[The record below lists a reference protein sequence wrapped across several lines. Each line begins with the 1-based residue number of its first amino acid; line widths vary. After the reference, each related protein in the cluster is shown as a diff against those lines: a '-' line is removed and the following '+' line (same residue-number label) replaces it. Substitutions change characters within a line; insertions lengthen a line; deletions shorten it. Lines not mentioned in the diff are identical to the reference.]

1 MIRRVVRGV
10 TREVIQDRLARRY
23 FFSFSLA
30 TRRAIRRAVGGI
42 LFFTLAHL
50 VAATASATSSATAAT
65 SGGAPDAPQ
74 VHAEVRYEITVRI
87 DPVARKL
94 EGRTVITAN
103 TSEELTLMLGRRFEV
118 MHARI
123 DDSSLG
129 PAAIRGN
136 LRGWRISGE
145 QQMPRRIEMHWR
157 GELAVL
163 DTSLDHSQTLGRNEP
178 ASGEAGTFL
187 PDSSGWYPF
196 IADKLAS
203 YQVTIELPAGQR
215 GIVAGRLAEESESG
229 EGYRAR
235 FEFSSPTGGIDL
247 MAGPYVVESRTMRGA
262 EGKPIQLR
270 TYFHRQIADLAPA
283 YLDSV
288 KGYIDLYESWIGA
301 YPFTEFSVVSSPTPT
316 GFGMPTLTYL
326 GIEVL
331 RLPFIRATSLGHE
344 VLHNWWGNG
353 VYPDYA
359 HGNWSEGLTT
369 FMADYAY
376 KERESPEAAREMR
389 LGWLRDFAAL
399 APGQDAS
406 LTTFTSRTH
415 GATQIVGYNK
425 AAMVFL
431 MLRDL
436 LGRETFDRALRTF
449 WREQRFRIASWT
461 DLQRA
466 FEATSGRD
474 LSVFFNQW
482 LTRAG
487 APALMLAGAK
497 RAASDSENVINVV
510 LEQQTPEYRLRV
522 PIAIRTERGEELRT
536 LDFSSARQAF
546 TLDTRDKPL
555 EVILDPDLRLFRRLK
570 SDEAPPI
577 LRQVMV
583 DRTTVTVLL
592 PESGEARSAAET
604 LAMKLQNR
612 TPKLVSP
619 DHLPAAPSVVI
630 GLQEQVDAW
639 LARHKLPERPEMVR
653 GKGSAQAWT
662 VSRPDGITLAVVSA
676 QDPAALAAVIRPLP
690 HYGRQSYVVFD
701 GAKAINRGA
710 WPTHPQAVKL
720 D

>member
-1 MIRRVVRGV
+1 MENHGRHSLFHSRASRRS
-10 TREVIQDRLARRY
+10 DCLRY
-23 FFSFSLA
+23 VCYTCYS
-30 TRRAIRRAVGGI
+30 T
-42 LFFTLAHL
+42 
-50 VAATASATSSATAAT
+50 SATSAK
-65 SGGAPDAPQ
+65 APDGSD
-74 VHAEVRYEITVRI
+74 VHAEVRYDITVRI
-87 DPVARKL
+87 DPATRKL

-118 MHARI
+118 MRARV
-123 DDSSLG
+123 DDSSMG
-129 PAAIRGN
+129 PAATSGN
-136 LRGWRISGE
+136 LRGWRILGE
-145 QQMPRRIEMHWR
+145 QQTPRRIEMHWR
-157 GELAVL
+157 GELAAL
-163 DTSLDHSQTLGRNEP
+163 DTSLDHAQTLGRNEP

-196 IADKLAS
+196 IAGKLAS
-203 YQVTIELPAGQR
+203 YQVIIELPAGQR
-215 GIVAGRLAEESESG
+215 GIVAGRLVEESESG

-235 FEFSSPTGGIDL
+235 FEFSAPTGGIDL
-247 MAGPYVVESRTMRGA
+247 MAGPYIVESRTMRGA
-262 EGKPIQLR
+262 GGKPIQLR
-270 TYFHRQIADLAPA
+270 TYFHRQIADLAPS

-288 KGYIDLYESWIGA
+288 KGYIELYESWIGA

-369 FMADYAY
+369 FMADYTY
-376 KERESPEAAREMR
+376 KERESLEAAREMR

-399 APGQDAS
+399 APGQDAP

-436 LGRETFDRALRTF
+436 LGRDTFDRALHTF
-449 WREQRFRIASWT
+449 WQDQRFRIASWA
-461 DLQRA
+461 DLERA
-466 FEATSGRD
+466 FESASGRD
-474 LSVFFNQW
+474 LHAFFDQW
-482 LTRAG
+482 LSRAG
-487 APALMLAGAK
+487 APALVLAEAK
-497 RAASDSENVINVV
+497 HAKSGSGNVITVV
-510 LEQQTPEYRLRV
+510 LEQGTSEYRLRV
-522 PIAIRTERGEELRT
+522 PIAIHTEHGEELRT
-536 LDFSSARQAF
+536 LDLGSARQAF
-546 TLDTRDKPL
+546 TLETHDKPL
-555 EVILDPDLRLFRRLK
+555 EVVLDPDLRLFRRLK
-570 SDEAPPI
+570 PEEAPPI

-592 PESGEARSAAET
+592 PESGEVRDAAGS
-604 LAMKLQNR
+604 LATKLQNR
-612 TPKLVSP
+612 EPKVVSP
-619 DHLPAAPSVVI
+619 DHLAAVPSVVI

-639 LARHKLPERPEMVR
+639 LARHKLPQRPEAVR
-653 GKGSAQAWT
+653 SKGTAQAWT
-662 VSRPDGITLAVVSA
+662 VRRPDGVTLAVVSA
-676 QDPAALAAVIRPLP
+676 QDGAALAALARPLP

-701 GAKAINRGA
+701 GAKATSRGA
-710 WPTHPQAVKL
+710 WPAHPQAIKL